1 MRAEVR
7 ARIERARVVAIV
19 RSEDPDAAL
28 NAARAII
35 DGGLDVVEI
44 SLTTPQAVEVIGALI
59 RTTTACI
66 GAGTVLTVAQVDRVA
81 LAGAAFLVAPNLDE
95 SVVRTAVDAGLVVG
109 PGVFTA
115 TECARA
121 LAVGADYLKLF
132 PAAVAGVAG
141 LTALRGPFP
150 AARWLPTGGIGA
162 ADAAA
167 WLAAGASAVG
177 IGGRLTGGD
186 PAAITARTRTLCAGL
201 AGAEPTGLPVE
212 PSPAHD
218 PSQDLSHDPRHD
230 PRHDQKASP

>member
-7 ARIERARVVAIV
+7 ARIDRSRVVAIV
-19 RSEDPDAAL
+19 RTDDPDTAL
-28 NAARAII
+28 NVARAII
-35 DGGLDVVEI
+35 DGGLDVVEV
-44 SLTTPQAVEVIGALI
+44 SLTTPQAVEVIAELV
-59 RTTTACI
+59 RTTAACI
-66 GAGTVLTVAQVDRVA
+66 GAGTVLTVAEVDRVA

-95 SVVRTAVDAGLVVG
+95 TVARTAIDAGLVVG

-132 PAAVAGVAG
+132 PAAVAGIPG

-150 AARWLPTGGIGA
+150 TARWLPTGGIGP

-177 IGGRLTGGD
+177 LGGGLTVGD
-186 PAAITARTRTLCAGL
+186 PAVITARTRTLCAGL
-201 AGAEPTGLPVE
+201 VGAESTDSSLG
-212 PSPAHD
+212 PSTSENQSENHSD
-218 PSQDLSHDPRHD
+218 Y
-230 PRHDQKASP
+230 QKATP